1 MNDLKNTAW
10 IHLTLRDWIMQQKLL
25 PGEKIMQG
33 SIAEELEV
41 SRTPVVK
48 ALHKL
53 ETEGLVDNFPQRGF
67 YVHKLTMK
75 ELYELF
81 ILRESL
87 EKIVII
93 DVTKSIQAKQ
103 LKILESI
110 FMPFKAA
117 GKIDEEKYRI
127 ADQKFHN
134 MLFDLC
140 SNTLVTRINETF
152 QVINRTLLSGLI
164 RPAEETLVEHMEV
177 VEAIKN
183 GDVDRA
189 RKAIEKHDRNTNDQI
204 QKTLHDIQRLGI
216 NPAEIY
222 VGEVSF
228 EK

>member
-1 MNDLKNTAW
+1 MSANKDTAW
-10 IHLTLRDWIMQQKLL
+10 IHRTLRNWIMQQKLA

-33 SIAEELEV
+33 NLAESLKV

-53 ETEGLVDNFPQRGF
+53 ETEGLVDNIHQRGF
-67 YVHKLTMK
+67 YVHKLTLK

-87 EKIVII
+87 EKIVVI
-93 DVTKSIQAKQ
+93 DVAKNIESGQ
-103 LKILESI
+103 LKELESI
-110 FMPFKAA
+110 FSSFRNTFE
-117 GKIDEEKYRI
+117 IDTGKYRI

-140 SNTLVTRINETF
+140 TNSLVTRINETF

-164 RPAEETLVEHMEV
+164 RPPEETLDEHLKVIEG
-177 VEAIKN
+177 IRN
-183 GDVDRA
+183 HDVKMA
-189 RKAIEKHDRNTNDQI
+189 QTAIEEHDRNTNNII
-204 QKTLHDIQRLGI
+204 QKTINDVQRLGI

-228 EK
+228 K

>member
-1 MNDLKNTAW
+1 MSEVKSTAW
-10 IHLTLRDWIMQQKLL
+10 IHMTLRNWIMQQKLM

-93 DVTKSIQAKQ
+93 DVTRSIQTKQ
-103 LKILESI
+103 LKIFLLH
-110 FMPFKAA
+110 
-117 GKIDEEKYRI
+117 EK
-127 ADQKFHN
+127 
-134 MLFDLC
+134 
-140 SNTLVTRINETF
+140 
-152 QVINRTLLSGLI
+152 
-164 RPAEETLVEHMEV
+164 
-177 VEAIKN
+177 
-183 GDVDRA
+183 
-189 RKAIEKHDRNTNDQI
+189 
-204 QKTLHDIQRLGI
+204 
-216 NPAEIY
+216 
-222 VGEVSF
+222 
-228 EK
+228 